1 MQPFFSGDSRP
12 FVRTRMQIDVLSTEI
27 DLDVV
32 KERKLPV
39 FRTVF
44 D

>member
-12 FVRTRMQIDVLSTEI
+12 FVRTRMQIDFLSTEI
-27 DLDVV
+27 VLDII

-39 FRTVF
+39 FVNRF
-44 D
+44 